1 MPIMHRPG
9 LGRALSQ
16 LPSHAGSTEQ
26 QGNQEPSMD
35 SSVAAR
41 ISSLLQQILAQSGW
55 LRLELCRLQRNGL
68 GDRRMRELCDHLDA
82 LDSSIH
88 WDLRDELR
96 RLSGRSPARAGR
108 ILAWLNADIDPLL
121 RLVRR
126 LDAECPAAALVP
138 VAKAACDSIIEC
150 LRDIECSLWPTVTA
164 GRLQSCPDFARVG
177 GWRTTGSKLSSSP
190 GAC

>member
-68 GDRRMRELCDHLDA
+68 SDRRMRELCDQLDA

-121 RLVRR
+121 RLVR
-126 LDAECPAAALVP
+126 